1 MNTKDF
7 KTAIKRVTPIARNS
21 FNSNIKIAINDG
33 LCTVTAR
40 SQMGQCEA
48 SFPCD
53 DEQMEFCTNFEQ
65 LVKGL
70 GLMRLDLLSIKN
82 ANDKLY
88 LSSGKASFS
97 TPTSPVDEGEFLD
110 IPKPETSYAIHSN
123 PIKRLIPF
131 AAKDEVKASLTFIYI
146 HENKIVATNGHVLG
160 LVETAPVPEPIKIPH
175 HVAGMM
181 EGVCR
186 IYPFDRYTVVK
197 EDNFV
202 LAYLQPEAFY
212 PDYSRVIPAPSESIV
227 KVDAKSIR
235 EAALGLMGFT
245 DYAIVVNI
253 GGGKVKLQLEGE
265 TEVLVEIPCTH
276 PKDFVMRI
284 GFAPQNLAKAF
295 SIFLGV
301 VDWQI
306 NNPKHPTVIR
316 VDGEWSLLMPMV
328 I

>member
-1 MNTKDF
+1 MNTKDL
-7 KTAIKRVTPIARNS
+7 KNAIKRVTPIARNS
-21 FNSNIKIAINDG
+21 FNSNIKISILDG

-48 SFPCD
+48 SFICD
-53 DEQMEFCTNFEQ
+53 DEPLQFCTNFEQ

-82 ANDKLY
+82 SNDKLY

-97 TPTSPVDEGEFLD
+97 TPTSPVDDGEFLI
-110 IPKPETSYAIHSN
+110 IPAPNRSYAVHIN

-131 AAKDEVKASLTFIYI
+131 AAKDEIKASLTFIYL
-146 HENKIVATNGHVLG
+146 HEEKIVATDGHVLG
-160 LVETAPVPEPIKIPH
+160 LVDTAPVPEPIRIPTY
-175 HVAGMM
+175 VASMM

-202 LAYLQPEAFY
+202 LAYLQPEAVY
-212 PDYSRVIPAPSESIV
+212 PDYSRVIPSPSDSVV

-235 EAALGLMGFT
+235 EAASGLMGFT
-245 DYAIVVNI
+245 DYAIIAYI
-253 GGGKVKLQLEGE
+253 GGGKVELQLEGE
-265 TEVLVEIPCTH
+265 TEVLVEIPCAH
-276 PKDFVMRI
+276 PKDFAMRI

-295 SIFLGV
+295 SIFEGV

-306 NNPKHPTVIR
+306 NTPKQPTVIK
-316 VDGEWSLLMPMV
+316 VDGEWSVLMPMV